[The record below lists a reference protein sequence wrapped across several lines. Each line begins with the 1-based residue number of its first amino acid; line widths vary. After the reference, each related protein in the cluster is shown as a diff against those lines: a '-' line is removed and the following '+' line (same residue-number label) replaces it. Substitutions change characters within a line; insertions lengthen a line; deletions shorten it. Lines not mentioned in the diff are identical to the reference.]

1 MIWVLAPKN
10 HVRVKDARQAVKR
23 RDTLHVKA
31 KQITQRKN
39 RYLIVLIKW
48 CFIFFLNNDNDDDSM
63 SSMESHTDEP

>member
-23 RDTLHVKA
+23 KDTLHVKV
-31 KQITQRKN
+31 KQITQRKKK

-48 CFIFFLNNDNDDDSM
+48 RFIFFLNKDNDDDSM
-63 SSMESHTDEP
+63 